1 MALSK
6 IKRSDLTFGDPLGKK
21 GHIVTYRATWTISS
35 KNCKEVAVK
44 KLSKQHVSE
53 KDILA
58 KLDHRNIVKLLGVT
72 DEDTDVY
79 LVLDLCPGG
88 SLREYLD
95 ECKEEKRRLPAKQF
109 FDWAKQ
115 AGRPIEYLKSIG
127 VVHKD
132 IKSQS
137 YVIAANNTLKL
148 TDFGTAKNIEAAK
161 MASDLEPGSSRKSDP
176 LTEFTLSQFS
186 DDVFAYG
193 VVIWELWTTD
203 TPFNEGEGK
212 AVIWKAYYKKTPIP
226 IDCPKSVAD
235 VMRLCLESD
244 RKQRPSIEHVL
255 AVVSKHCFI
264 QIHI

>member
-6 IKRSDLTFGDPLGKK
+6 IKRSDLTFGDALGNK
-21 GHIVTYRATWTISS
+21 GHIVTYRASWTTSS
-35 KNCKEVAVK
+35 HKCKEVAVK

-58 KLDHRNIVKLLGVT
+58 KLDHSNIVKLLGVVE
-72 DEDTDVY
+72 EDPDVY

-95 ECKEEKRRLPAKQF
+95 KCKEEQRRLPAKQF

-148 TDFGTAKNIEAAK
+148 TDFGMSKNIEAAK
-161 MASDLEPGSSRKSDP
+161 RASDVEPGSSRKSDP

-203 TPFNEGEGK
+203 TPFKGGEGK
-212 AVIWKAYYKKTPIP
+212 AVIWKAHYKKTPIP
-226 IDCPKSVAD
+226 LDCPKSIAD
-235 VMRLCLESD
+235 VMRQCLEID
-244 RKQRPSIEHVL
+244 RKQRPNIEHVL
-255 AVVSKHCFI
+255 TVVSE
-264 QIHI
+264 